1 MNRSGDMATH
11 AVEKRGRPSGIALV
25 DTGARENLAEV
36 VTRNIRR
43 DVIAG
48 RFRQGQRIP
57 ELHLAEL
64 YGVSRN
70 PVREAIRRLEAEGFV
85 TISPNRGATV
95 AVLDMAEAND
105 LLETRLAVES
115 LVVRQAAWRC
125 TWEDVES
132 MRAIISEGERA
143 VRSKDFR
150 TLAELNTRFHAR
162 LAQASDNTIAQGLV
176 DQLRDKTTWVYSTK
190 VTNNKKAS
198 TSWRE
203 HADIVDALEKHDPEQ
218 AVLTLQRHI
227 TNAARNYSPRNELLD
242 S

>member
-1 MNRSGDMATH
+1 MVTH
-11 AVEKRGRPSGIALV
+11 AVEKRKRPGDIV
-25 DTGARENLAEV
+25 RVGTGARENLAEV

-43 DVIAG
+43 DIIAG

-57 ELHLAEL
+57 ELHLAER

-70 PVREAIRRLEAEGFV
+70 PVREAMRRLEAEGFV

-95 AVLDMAEAND
+95 AILDLAEAND
-105 LLETRLAVES
+105 LLETRLAIES

-125 TWEDVES
+125 TWEDVEA
-132 MRAIISEGERA
+132 MRAIIAEGA
-143 VRSKDFR
+143 KALRSKDFR

-162 LAQASDNTIAQGLV
+162 LAQASDNRIAQGLV

-190 VTNNKKAS
+190 VTNNARAS

-203 HADIVDALEKHDPEQ
+203 HADLVDALEKHDPEQ
-218 AVLTLQRHI
+218 AVEMLKRHI
-227 TNAARNYSPRNELLD
+227 TNAARNYRLPYTIPES
-242 S
+242 

>member
-1 MNRSGDMATH
+1 MNRSGDMVTH
-11 AVEKRGRPSGIALV
+11 AVQKRGRPSDIVLV

-95 AVLDMAEAND
+95 AILDLAEAND
-105 LLETRLAVES
+105 LLETRLAIES

-125 TWEDVES
+125 TSEDVEAL
-132 MRAIISEGERA
+132 RAIIAKGKRA
-143 VRSKDFR
+143 VRSREFR

-162 LAQASDNTIAQGLV
+162 LAQASDNMIAQGLV

-190 VTNNKKAS
+190 VTNNKRAS
-198 TSWRE
+198 TSWKE
-203 HADIVDALEKHDPEQ
+203 HADLVEALEKHDPEQ

-227 TNAARNYSPRNELLD
+227 MNAARNYRPRYELPE